1 MEKED
6 EENST
11 ENKEKQTTVDD
22 LLNSEKQIESLMQ

>member
-22 LLNSEKQIESLMQ
+22 LLNPEKQIESLMQ